1 MRKTSVYLTD
11 DQAEALRRVSV
22 DTGKSQADLIR
33 EAVQRVID
41 EVEPPVDTRVFH
53 SMGIAHGG
61 KARAD
66 EPIDPDEFYEW
77 IMGRR
82 R

>member
-11 DQAEALRRVSV
+11 EQAEALRRISV
-22 DTGKSQADLIR
+22 DTGTPQADLIR
-33 EAVQRVID
+33 GAVQRVID
-41 EVEPPVDTRVFH
+41 EAPPVERVFH
-53 SMGIAHGG
+53 SMGIGAGDG
-61 KARAD
+61 RPAT

-77 IMGRR
+77 VMGRR